1 MPYDSTGKI
10 VIIGSKVKFRGQ
22 EYTIKDWHEGK
33 GCSETCQFE
42 FEEKQHTNEIADEIS
57 IDLISL

>member
-22 EYTIKDWHEGK
+22 EYTIKDWREKEGFQ
-33 GCSETCQFE
+33 GTCTFE